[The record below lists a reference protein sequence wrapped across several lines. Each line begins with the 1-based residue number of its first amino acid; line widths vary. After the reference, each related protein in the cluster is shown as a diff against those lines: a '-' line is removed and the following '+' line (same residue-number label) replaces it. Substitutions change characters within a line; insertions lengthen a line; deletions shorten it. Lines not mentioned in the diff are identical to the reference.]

1 MGASSPASV
10 TARNRLEGSET
21 LSDTSRF
28 PRGEAAIAGI
38 GCTEFSRDS
47 GVGVFTLATRAVKA
61 AVADAGLELADV
73 DGLCTFGTN
82 DSIAPNIL
90 AQALGIDSLSFY
102 VDQFYGG
109 SVSLTMIG
117 QATLA
122 LAAGV
127 ADCVVVYRALNGRSG
142 IRMNGSGG
150 GGGGRLPWDMQF
162 KAGAGYIAPS
172 QEIAMAAR
180 AHMLKYGT
188 AHEDF
193 GRIAV
198 LSRTNALDNERAMM
212 RTPMT
217 MDDYL
222 DSRWIVEP
230 FRKFDCCLE
239 TDGAV
244 AVVLV
249 RADRAKA
256 LPHRPVLVQGAAWGG
271 GVTLVN
277 NGRTSLSDSPA
288 TPIAE
293 RLYANAGVGPSDIEF
308 AELYD
313 CFTYNVLS
321 QIEGYGFAEPGA
333 VPGMLADGA
342 FDRAGGS
349 LPINTQ
355 GGLLSEGYIHGMNH
369 VYEAVQQIRGEAGP
383 RQVARHDLALV
394 TGQLG
399 YVSGYSSAAVL
410 AGA

>member
-1 MGASSPASV
+1 M
-10 TARNRLEGSET
+10 SEP
-21 LSDTSRF
+21 SKF
-28 PRGEAAIAGI
+28 PRGQVAVAGI

-47 GVGVFTLATRAVKA
+47 GVSVFTLATKAVKS
-61 AVADAGLELADV
+61 AVEDAGLELSDV
-73 DGLCTFGTN
+73 DGLCTYGVN
-82 DSIAPNIL
+82 DSVAPNIL
-90 AQALGIDSLSFY
+90 AQALGIQSLSFY

-109 SVSLTMIG
+109 SVSLTMLG

-127 ADCVVVYRALNGRSG
+127 ADCVVCYRALNGRSG
-142 IRMNGSGG
+142 VRVNGSGA

-162 KAGAGYIAPS
+162 KMSAGYIAPS

-188 AHEDF
+188 TNEDL
-193 GRIAV
+193 GRIAI
-198 LSRTNALDNERAMM
+198 LSRTHALDNERAMM

-222 DSRWIVEP
+222 ASRWIVEP

-249 RADRAKA
+249 RADRAND

-271 GVTLVN
+271 GMTLVN
-277 NGRTSLSDSPA
+277 NGLTDITESPA
-288 TPIAE
+288 VPIAE
-293 RLYANAGVGPSDIEF
+293 RLYAAAGVEPSDIEL

-321 QIEGYGFAEPGA
+321 QIEGYGFAAPGA

-342 FDRAGGS
+342 FDRATGM
-349 LPINTQ
+349 LPLNTH

-369 VYEAVQQIRGEAGP
+369 VYEAVQQIRGEAGV
-383 RQVARHDLALV
+383 RQVSRHDVALV

-410 AGA
+410 VGA

>member
-1 MGASSPASV
+1 VSDASK
-10 TARNRLEGSET
+10 
-21 LSDTSRF
+21 F
-28 PRGEAAIAGI
+28 PRAQAAIAGI

-47 GVGVFTLATRAVKA
+47 GVGVFTLAARAVKA
-61 AVADAGLELADV
+61 AVADAGLQLSDV
-73 DGLCTFGTN
+73 DGLCTFGVN

-90 AQALGIDSLSFY
+90 AQAFGISSLSFY

-122 LAAGV
+122 LSAGV
-127 ADCVVVYRALNGRSG
+127 ADCVVCYRALNGRSG
-142 IRMNGSGG
+142 VRVSGASGSA
-150 GGGGRLPWDMQF
+150 GRQPWDMQF
-162 KAGAGYIAPS
+162 KASAGYIAPS

-188 AHEDF
+188 TNEDL
-193 GRIAV
+193 GRIAI
-198 LSRTNALDNERAMM
+198 LSRAHALDNERAMM
-212 RTPMT
+212 RKPMT

-222 DSRWIVEP
+222 ASRWIVEP

-249 RADRAKA
+249 RAERAKD
-256 LPHRPVLVQGAAWGG
+256 LPHRPVVVQGAAWGG

-277 NGRTSLSDSPA
+277 NGHADLTESPA
-288 TPIAE
+288 KPIAE
-293 RLYANAGVGPSDIEF
+293 RLYAAAGLGVPDIEL

-321 QIEGYGFAEPGA
+321 QIEGYGFAEPGT

-342 FDRAGGS
+342 FDRATGS
-349 LPINTQ
+349 LPLNTH
-355 GGLLSEGYIHGMNH
+355 GGLLSEGYIHGLNH
-369 VYEAVQQIRGEAGP
+369 VYEAVQQIRGEAGH
-383 RQVARHDLALV
+383 RQVERHDVALV

-410 AGA
+410 VGA